1 MGPVPLFG
9 LLPSAS
15 SLNGAAVWWHSLMR
29 FFISVSID
37 ALPCTLKRVGRHRI
51 FGSAPSWRSAS
62 SCGKGLPQQ
71 RFSDQRK
78 QSKRTCLRCR
88 LPPRCD
94 FERAS
99 MSSNGEK
106 PALTPD
112 LRASTGSLHP
122 RRIFAPAPDP
132 AYKAADDASARC
144 RFARGGRSQGCRAS
158 MGFAVS
164 PSMPFRQVERLFD
177 TGVCAYNDS
186 MCGCADRGSCRRGR
200 SRRNPMERDGGSYGS
215 SGQLV

>member
-29 FFISVSID
+29 SFISVSID

-51 FGSAPSWRSAS
+51 FGSTPSWRSAS

-94 FERAS
+94 FECAS

-106 PALTPD
+106 LALAPN
-112 LRASTGSLHP
+112 LRASAGSLHP

-132 AYKAADDASARC
+132 AFKAADDASARC
-144 RFARGGRSQGCRAS
+144 CFAQSGRSRGRRAS

-164 PSMPFRQVERLFD
+164 PSMLFRHAKRLFD
-177 TGVCAYNDS
+177 AGVCAYNDP
-186 MCGCADRGSCRRGR
+186 MCG
-200 SRRNPMERDGGSYGS
+200 
-215 SGQLV
+215 